1 MPRIHLIPGLS
12 AILVIARH
20 HDGEVRVLANADEP
34 WREIFNWAGRCCPAM
49 SAGRC
54 WPHSA
59 PSRRQLS
66 SCQDANT

>member
-34 WREIFNWAGRCCPAM
+34 WREILNWAGRCA
-49 SAGRC
+49 R
-54 WPHSA
+54 HE
-59 PSRRQLS
+59 RRALLAAL
-66 SCQDANT
+66 CA